1 MPIDRRQKGVTNMA
15 ARQNY
20 SAGRQQY
27 ARRSSER
34 NSASAQMY
42 VYGNVVTKPAYEPR
56 RHEKSPERPEKR
68 TSRQVRRNR
77 RQALRMSSAYV
88 VFLTVAALMA
98 LIVCVNY
105 VQLQSRITSR
115 SKNITAMQEELADMK
130 EENNT
135 KYNAIMDSVNLDEIR
150 DKAQTDLGMV
160 YASPQQVVEYDNPA
174 TDYVKQY
181 ESIPEDGV
189 LAQSDKNS
197 K

>member
-1 MPIDRRQKGVTNMA
+1 MA

-56 RHEKSPERPEKR
+56 RHEKSPERPVKR

-77 RQALRMSSAYV
+77 RQALHM
-88 VFLTVAALMA
+88 
-98 LIVCVNY
+98 CVNY

>member
-56 RHEKSPERPEKR
+56 RHEKSPERPVKR

-77 RQALRMSSAYV
+77 RQALHMSSAYV
-88 VFLTVAALMA
+88 VFLTIAALMA

-115 SKNITAMQEELADMK
+115 SKNITAMQEELASMR
-130 EENNT
+130 EENT
-135 KYNAIMDSVNLDEIR
+135 TRYNAVMDSVNLEEVR
-150 DKAQTDLGMV
+150 KTAQEKLGMV
-160 YASPQQVVEYDNPA
+160 YAADAQIVEYQKPSS
-174 TDYVKQY
+174 DYVKQY
-181 ESIPEDGV
+181 EKIPKEGV
-189 LAQSDKNS
+189 LAQSDK